1 MDGLFRAS
9 DPIDNNAVDVMVV
22 GTRDG
27 HIHLSIYDSF
37 IVGLF
42 PPPLSSTGAD
52 RTEAH
57 MILHA
62 AHKAYSTHA
71 LLMESS
77 SSPTPELY
85 FVPMDL
91 RFVSSSSEY
100 LSLLASRST
109 ALNNLLRYINQV
121 QVLMISEWQASQELP
136 RKFLRN
142 VGESL
147 EEKHGCNIVQA
158 MYHSVATGHTFPAM
172 REWLVEELAERV
184 SKVYKRSYE
193 DSLTYMIM
201 KGHKRWDKAVTT
213 GLENLR
219 KMVHEHMLPALERCA
234 LILSRLAGVVKYQ
247 GSNDNI
253 GFSSYQVNLVMDT
266 LACLNLV
273 SAKIL
278 TYVVEELDLFAA
290 FSAWLRQ
297 EIDRLASD
305 SSASP
310 PHDVLEK
317 EATIDH
323 SKVLFYIQTVMTTSR
338 LSVFLQDDLVEEQD
352 RYWASAERGSP
363 MLERLDTQL
372 RRQEEGLPYEKSLPK
387 IALLCRHMGRQAAA
401 VFDQIAEA
409 EKRNVLFGQPGIL
422 GKRSQNSPV
431 AMNIYPQVR
440 ALKHSVLRSYILNT

>member
-1 MDGLFRAS
+1 MDGLFRGS
-9 DPIDNNAVDVMVV
+9 DPMDKNVVDVMVV
-22 GTRDG
+22 GTSDG

-42 PPPLSSTGAD
+42 PPPLPSTGAHN
-52 RTEAH
+52 TKSQ

-62 AHKAYSTHA
+62 AHKGYSTHA
-71 LLMESS
+71 LLVESS
-77 SSPTPELY
+77 SSSKPGLY

-91 RFVSSSSEY
+91 RFVSASSEY

-109 ALNNLLRYINQV
+109 ALENLLRYMNQV
-121 QVLMISEWQASQELP
+121 QVLMTSEWQASQDLP

-142 VGESL
+142 VSESL
-147 EEKHGCNIVQA
+147 EEKNGCDIVQA

-172 REWLVEELAERV
+172 RDWLVDELAERV
-184 SKVYKRSYE
+184 SRVYKFPYE
-193 DSLTYMIM
+193 VNITYMIM

-247 GSNDNI
+247 GSNNNI
-253 GFSSYQVNLVMDT
+253 GFSSHQVNLVMDT

-310 PHDVLEK
+310 PDDILEK

-323 SKVLFYIQTVMTTSR
+323 SKVLLYIQNVMTTSR
-338 LSVFLQDDLVEEQD
+338 LSVFLQEDLVEEQD
-352 RYWASAERGSP
+352 KYWASAERGSSL
-363 MLERLDTQL
+363 LERLDTQL
-372 RRQEEGLPYEKSLPK
+372 QRQEEGLPYEKALPK

-401 VFDQIAEA
+401 VFEKIAEA
-409 EKRNVLFGQPGIL
+409 EKRNVLFGQPSIL
-422 GKRSQNSPV
+422 GNRAQNTPV
-431 AMNIYPQVR
+431 AMKVYPQVR
-440 ALKHSVLRSYILNT
+440 TLETLSAGKSPY